1 MIAEIAGK
9 RCLALISC
17 HANETFTYYH
27 HGKWVTS
34 LTVPYAVLHDPE
46 LPAKEFYRV
55 HDALVL
61 LGRLPT
67 NPNLN

>member
-1 MIAEIAGK
+1 MTVLINGK
-9 RCLALISC
+9 PHTCLISC
-17 HANETFTYYH
+17 HKNKTFTYYS
-27 HGKWVTS
+27 HGEWTTS

-46 LPAKEFYRV
+46 LPAKEYYRV

-67 NPNLN
+67 NPI